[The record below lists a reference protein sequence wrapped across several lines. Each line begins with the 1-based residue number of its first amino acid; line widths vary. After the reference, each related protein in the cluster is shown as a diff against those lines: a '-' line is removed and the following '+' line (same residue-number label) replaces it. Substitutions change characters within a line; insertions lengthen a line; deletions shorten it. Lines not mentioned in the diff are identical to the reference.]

1 MLKPISPTSD
11 PEREQKIAPTV
22 IIEAMLDF
30 SFDRSFL
37 AAIGLLITLTI
48 RSAFSP

>member
-22 IIEAMLDF
+22 IIEAMLD
-30 SFDRSFL
+30 L
-37 AAIGLLITLTI
+37 ALIARFWQPLDC
-48 RSAFSP
+48 